1 MPQFFITSADIVQ
14 NRCRIG
20 GDDFRHLVTV
30 RRAKP
35 GDAIRLRDEKGAS
48 LVARIARITGEFI
61 EAEIIGESAAR
72 PLPVE
77 LTLCMCLLKGKNFD
91 TALEKA
97 VEIGV
102 ARIIPVVSE
111 RTVPHPSDEGARADR
126 WSRKAEE
133 AAKQSLRESVPPVE
147 RVITFRDLIAARHD
161 PALIIAH
168 PGAAVP
174 MKEYLRGRRPGAVS
188 LLVGPEGGFSPGETA
203 AAAAAG
209 WTAVNLG
216 SSHLRAGTATTVLCG
231 IIMYEWGEVSRS
243 MGK

>member
-1 MPQFFITSADIVQ
+1 MPQFFITSSDIVD

-35 GDAIRLRDEKGAS
+35 GDSIRLRDERGAS
-48 LVARIARITGEFI
+48 LTARIALITDEFI
-61 EAEIIGESAAR
+61 EADIIGGSEAG

-77 LTLCMCLLKGKNFD
+77 ITLCMCLLKGKNFD
-91 TALEKA
+91 SVLEKA

-111 RTVPHPSDEGARADR
+111 RTVPRPAGGEMRTGR
-126 WSRKAEE
+126 WDKKAEE
-133 AAKQSLRESVPPVE
+133 AAKQSLRESVPRVE
-147 RVITFRDLIAARHD
+147 RVTAFSDLIASRRD

-168 PGAAVP
+168 PGAALP
-174 MKEYLRGRRPGAVS
+174 MKEYLHGRRPCAVS
-188 LLVGPEGGFSPGETA
+188 LLVGPEGGFSPAETA

-209 WTAVNLG
+209 WMAVNLG
-216 SSHLRAGTATTVLCG
+216 ASHMRAGTAAAVLCG
-231 IIMYEWGEVSRS
+231 VIMYEWG
-243 MGK
+243 G